1 MNIDKR
7 WLFGIALGAA
17 AGAAVTTKVLR
28 RRQKSAQHHDHVEEI
43 KTWENEGGN
52 LAPPVPVPATGVPA
66 HG

>member
-1 MNIDKR
+1 MMNIDKR

-17 AGAAVTTKVLR
+17 AGAAVTTQVLR
-28 RRQKSAQHHDHVEEI
+28 RRQKTAQHSDHVEEI

-52 LAPPVPVPATGVPA
+52 LAPPVSSSGVPA